1 MMLSD
6 TLLMP
11 LGGVTDVFGNLVS
24 AFLLLVGAF
33 IYVALIRQINAR
45 PPPGA
50 IGATRTFGLPE
61 ATLAT
66 ALSFFLLLGVLASF
80 SNPPTEFGNRVL
92 VENLLFTVGIV
103 LVIAAFL
110 RLRGFD
116 LNFLGG
122 FSRTSFLRAL
132 SMGTVLLLAAY

>member
-1 MMLSD
+1 MLSD
-6 TLLMP
+6 TFLMP

-24 AFLLLVGAF
+24 AFLFLAGAL
-33 IYVALIRQINAR
+33 IYFALIRQIRTR
-45 PPPGA
+45 PSTSPIETIRP
-50 IGATRTFGLPE
+50 FGLPE
-61 ATLAT
+61 AILAT

-80 SNPPTEFGNRVL
+80 SNPTPEFGKFGNRVL
-92 VENLLFTVGIV
+92 IENLLFTLGIV

-116 LNFLGG
+116 LNFLAG

-132 SMGTVLLLAAY
+132 SMGTEK

>member
-1 MMLSD
+1 MLSD
-6 TLLMP
+6 TFLMP

-24 AFLLLVGAF
+24 AFLFLAGAF
-33 IYVALIRQINAR
+33 IYFAVIRQIRTR
-45 PPPGA
+45 PSTSPIETIRP
-50 IGATRTFGLPE
+50 FGLPE
-61 ATLAT
+61 AILAT

-80 SNPPTEFGNRVL
+80 SNPPPDFGNRNRVL
-92 VENLLFTVGIV
+92 IENLLFTLGIV

-116 LNFLGG
+116 LSYLGG

-132 SMGTVLLLAAY
+132 SMGTEK